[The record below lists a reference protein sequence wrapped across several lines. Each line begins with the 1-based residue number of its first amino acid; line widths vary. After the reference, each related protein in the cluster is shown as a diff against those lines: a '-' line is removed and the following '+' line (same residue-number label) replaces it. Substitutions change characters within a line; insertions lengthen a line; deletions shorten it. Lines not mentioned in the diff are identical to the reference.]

1 MVQIRYE
8 DIVCKHWSDSTD
20 SIDKARKFKF
30 LEKIYKDILYIVG
43 VIAKVKAAQGI

>member
-30 LEKIYKDILYIVG
+30 LEKIYKDLEQKLRSRQV
-43 VIAKVKAAQGI
+43 KVYE